1 MFRNQWHQIQF
12 VVFAQNFVD
21 DRFAGLQ
28 VDEVDHF
35 PDNLRNFQRRPQ
47 NVDPEEP
54 TETNPDSS
62 AAACGPLIPP
72 PQHTS
77 RQAFIMKELSWN
89 NTLESEQIQHC
100 QQFSWATKVEKTLA
114 KDVRVLHLEE
124 KASWTLDGP

>member
-28 VDEVDHF
+28 VDEVDDF

-54 TETNPDSS
+54 TETNRDSS
-62 AAACGPLIPP
+62 AAARGPLVPP
-72 PQHTS
+72 PQ
-77 RQAFIMKELSWN
+77 RQGAI
-89 NTLESEQIQHC
+89 LEQHLGSEQIQQC
-100 QQFSWATKVEKTLA
+100 QKTLA
-114 KDVRVLHLEE
+114 KDVTALHLEE
-124 KASWTLDGP
+124 KAS